1 MAAFMR
7 INVQF
12 KKNRHKMMTKHMNF
26 LGAAGL
32 IPFVGLPLLLLLQLV
47 SVQEG
52 VAWFTLYSAV
62 ILSFLGGIHW
72 YDALNR
78 TSSVSQLYI
87 AMLPSIIAFAVLL
100 FTQGVT
106 ALLMLKVSFLAL
118 LLYDFKQLQMNAH
131 YLRLRTL
138 LTGVVV
144 GCHIA
149 MLWLI

>member
-1 MAAFMR
+1 
-7 INVQF
+7 
-12 KKNRHKMMTKHMNF
+12 MMTKHMNF

-32 IPFVGLPLLLLLQLV
+32 IPFAGLPLLVLMQLV
-47 SVQEG
+47 SVYEG
-52 VAWFTLYSAV
+52 VAWFTIYSAL

-87 AMLPSIIAFAVLL
+87 AMLPSITAFTVLL
-100 FTQGVT
+100 FTQGAT
-106 ALLMLKVSFLAL
+106 TLILLKVSFLAL
-118 LLYDFKQLQMNAH
+118 LFYDFRQLQMNAH

-138 LTGVVV
+138 LTGVVI

-149 MLWLI
+149 MLWLS